1 VSVAASWSIAPS
13 NLPNSADVKHGGKK
27 TYSVVPAQL
36 RSGSIYSNSQ
46 IVVSKFDYFEFDS
59 AKTVK
64 GISVESLLDDV
75 DDAFLG
81 KVANA
86 RKRLSQDLE
95 KVSDVPSLKKLRLA
109 AGLSQKEL
117 ADAIGSKQPYV
128 SRLEREGGNPSAAR
142 VRQLSAAL
150 SVAYNDVLEALNV
163 KV

>member
-1 VSVAASWSIAPS
+1 
-13 NLPNSADVKHGGKK
+13 
-27 TYSVVPAQL
+27 
-36 RSGSIYSNSQ
+36 
-46 IVVSKFDYFEFDS
+46 VSKFDYFEFDS